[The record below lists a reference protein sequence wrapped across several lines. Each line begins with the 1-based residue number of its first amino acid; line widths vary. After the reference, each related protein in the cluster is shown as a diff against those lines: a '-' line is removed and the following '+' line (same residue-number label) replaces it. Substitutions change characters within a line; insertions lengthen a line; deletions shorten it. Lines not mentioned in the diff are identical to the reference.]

1 MRLPFSQKKQKK
13 CATSL
18 HFIISILRLFEIFI
32 MIV

>member
-18 HFIISILRLFEIFI
+18 HFFIFILRLIEMFI